1 MENFINW
8 LKKEKEVSTE
18 EINNSSSVEDI
29 ISNVKAVYTD
39 KLHMQSEQQ
48 VVNAAKI
55 AAPQTKPMVSPT
67 AAGGRGQVPGPQK
80 GKPQV
85 AQAGAKQPQVA
96 QAGAKPQVAQGTPQP
111 AAQPQPAP
119 GQQAKPLVSDGGT
132 VPMQIGGKT
141 VQLPADPTERAR
153 MLQVMVQRG
162 QGQVKK

>member
-48 VVNAAKI
+48 VNAAKI

-85 AQAGAKQPQVA
+85 AQAGAK
-96 QAGAKPQVAQGTPQP
+96 PQVAQGTPQP
-111 AAQPQPAP
+111 AAQQQPAP

-132 VPMQIGGKT
+132 VPVKIGNQT
-141 VQLPADPTERAR
+141 VQLPSDPAQRAK
-153 MLQVMVQRG
+153 MLQAMLQRG

>member
-18 EINNSSSVEDI
+18 EINNSLSVDDI
-29 ISNVKAVYTD
+29 INNVKAVYTD

-48 VVNAAKI
+48 VVAAKI

-80 GKPQV
+80 DKPKV
-85 AQAGAKQPQVA
+85 AQAGA
-96 QAGAKPQVAQGTPQP
+96 VAQGTPQPAAQP

-153 MLQVMVQRG
+153 MLQVIVQRG
-162 QGQVKK
+162 QGQVKN